1 MVNLFAGRASDS
13 TESEKIMHDAF
24 QCLPD
29 LKVHNDPETGLD
41 ISYRDSG
48 PASGPTLVFLHGF
61 NGSSKSWAYQFA
73 RFAAKARVVATD
85 FPGYGGSSAGAFRM
99 DQVADLLDRFLRS
112 IGVSRCIVIG
122 HSMGG
127 MLAQV
132 LACRHRE
139 LITGV
144 VLSCTHVGYGLPADT
159 PLGERYTSRI
169 EERQR
174 LNDREFG
181 ELRIVRMVPDLKDR
195 RIIEFLEEI
204 AGEIGVDSITSG
216 GTAMQQLD
224 TSDILPGLTQPCL
237 ILTADLDRVATVERT
252 DFLRAAVQHARHQ
265 HLKNVGHAPYAED
278 AEAFNHAVNTFIADL
293 VTIA

>member
-1 MVNLFAGRASDS
+1 M
-13 TESEKIMHDAF
+13 MHDAF
-24 QCLPD
+24 QYLPD
-29 LKVHNDPETGLD
+29 LKVHSDTETGLD
-41 ISYRDSG
+41 LSYRDSG

-61 NGSSKSWAYQFA
+61 NGSSKSWAFQFA
-73 RFAAKARVVATD
+73 RFAAEARVVATD
-85 FPGYGGSSAGAFRM
+85 FPGYGRSSAGNFRM
-99 DQVADLLDRFLRS
+99 DQVADLLSRLLRS
-112 IGVSRCIVIG
+112 IGVSRCILVG

-132 LACRHRE
+132 LACRHRD
-139 LITGV
+139 LTAGI

-181 ELRIVRMVPDLKDR
+181 ELRIARMVPDLKDR
-195 RIIEFLEEI
+195 TIIEFLEEI
-204 AGEIGVDSITSG
+204 AGEISIDSITSG

-224 TSDILPGLTQPCL
+224 TSDILPGLTQSCL

-252 DFLRAAVQHARHQ
+252 DNLRASLPNARHQ
-265 HLKNVGHAPYAED
+265 HLRNVGHAPYAED
-278 AEAFNHAVNTFIADL
+278 AEAFNQAVKGIIAEL
-293 VTIA
+293 ITIA